1 MSTYSEVESLYE
13 EMFGVKP
20 ELGLIDGGSYISALL
35 DAIDEGKPID
45 PSRVQPEGD
54 DVLY

>member
-1 MSTYSEVESLYE
+1 MSTYDDVQSIYE

-20 ELGLIDGGSYISALL
+20 ELGLIDGGTYIEKLL
-35 DAIDEGKPID
+35 IAIDKGEPID
-45 PSRVQPEGD
+45 PSELAPEGD